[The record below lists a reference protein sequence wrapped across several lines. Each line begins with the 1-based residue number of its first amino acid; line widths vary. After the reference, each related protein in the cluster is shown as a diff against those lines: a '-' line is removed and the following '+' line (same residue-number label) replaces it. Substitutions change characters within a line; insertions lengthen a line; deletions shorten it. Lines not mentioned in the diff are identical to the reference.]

1 MKIVTDFPRKVRE
14 IENVFIPLS
23 DGTRLAARVWLP
35 EDAESDPVP
44 AILDYIPYSKRI
56 WRGGRDTGTY
66 RYYAGHGYA
75 GVRVDLRGTGES
87 DGVLTDEY
95 AKQEQDDCLEVLAW
109 LAKQPWCSGACGMI
123 GISWGGFNGLQVA
136 ARQPPEL
143 KAVVTL
149 CSTDDRYRDDIH
161 YIGGCLLLRNITWAE
176 EMAAVLSQ
184 VPDPALMGERWRG
197 MWLKRLENQPL
208 MIDNWLEHQRRDA
221 YWKHGSVCED
231 YSSIVCPIYAVSGW
245 TDGYTNTVPRLLSK
259 LNVPRKGLMGP
270 WGHNYPQMPNAFP
283 GPQIGFLQECL
294 RWWDH
299 WLKGKDTGIMDEPM
313 YRVWMYEPVQ
323 PKTFYSE
330 RPGRWVAEPSWPSP
344 HIQPQYWMLNVG
356 TLSTAPG
363 PETELKIRS
372 PLHTGAA
379 AGRFSAWGIP
389 GDMPADQRE
398 DDGKSLCF
406 DSEPLEDRLEI
417 HGAPVVELEISSDKP
432 VAQLCVRLNDVA
444 PDGASTRVSY
454 GLLNLTHRDSHE
466 TPTALEPGKRYRV
479 RVQLKDA
486 AYAFPPGNRIRVAV
500 SSAYW
505 PLVWPSPE
513 PVTVS
518 VIAGASKLELPT
530 RAPRPEDEHLKP
542 FLPAESAPL
551 EQATIHRNFSTR
563 ETTTRDLV
571 TGETTYV
578 LARDYGSNTIE
589 RTGLGME
596 GGKLETFRIG
606 EDDPLTATVEIEN
619 WHRQGRGDW
628 QVHARSLT
636 SFRATETEF
645 IIEARLDAFEGDK
658 RIVSRNWDLRKK
670 RDLI

>member
-23 DGTRLAARVWLP
+23 DGTQLSARIWLP
-35 EDAESDPVP
+35 EDAETDPVP
-44 AILDYIPYSKRI
+44 AILEYTPYRKRDWI
-56 WRGGRDTGTY
+56 SARDTATY

-87 DGVLTDEY
+87 DGLLVDEY

-109 LAKQPWCSGACGMI
+109 LAKQPWCTGACGMI

-136 ARQPPEL
+136 ARNPPEL
-143 KAVVTL
+143 KAVVSL

-161 YIGGCLLLRNITWAE
+161 YIGGCLLLRKITWAE
-176 EMAAVLSQ
+176 EMTSELTYA
-184 VPDPALMGERWRG
+184 PDPALLGERWRE
-197 MWLKRLENQPL
+197 MWLRRLENLPL
-208 MIDNWLEHQRRDA
+208 LLDNWLEHQRRDA

-231 YSSIVCPIYAVSGW
+231 YSSISCPVYAVSGW
-245 TDGYTNTVPRLLSK
+245 TDGYTNAVPRLLSK
-259 LNVPRKGLMGP
+259 LSVPRKGLVGP
-270 WGHNYPQMPNAFP
+270 WGHHYPHVPEAFP

-299 WLKGKDTGIMDEPM
+299 WLKGKDTGVMDEPM
-313 YRVWMYEPVQ
+313 YRAWLCEPVR

-344 HIQPQYWMLNVG
+344 HIQPQHFTLNVG
-356 TLSTAPG
+356 TLSSTQE
-363 PETELKIRS
+363 PEAELQIRS

-379 AGRFSAWGIP
+379 AGRFSAWAYP

-398 DDGKSLCF
+398 EDGKSLCF
-406 DSEPLEDRLEI
+406 DSEPLETRIEI
-417 HGAPVVELEISSDKP
+417 LGAPVVELDVSSNKP
-432 VAQLCVRLNDVA
+432 VAQICIRLNDVA

-454 GLLNLTHRDSHE
+454 GLLNLTHRDGHE
-466 TPTALEPGKRYRV
+466 MPTELEPGRRYKI
-479 RVQLKDA
+479 RVQLKES

-505 PLVWPSPE
+505 PFVWPTPE
-513 PVTVS
+513 PATVS
-518 VIAGASKLELPT
+518 VFAGASKLELPT
-530 RAPRPEDEHLKP
+530 RHPRLEDEHLKP
-542 FLPAESAPL
+542 FLPPEAGPL
-551 EQATIHRNFSTR
+551 EQSTVHREGSTR

-578 LARDYGSNTIE
+578 LARDNGSKTIDHI
-589 RTGLGME
+589 GLE
-596 GGKLETFRIG
+596 IESGKLDTFKIG
-606 EDDPLTATVEIEN
+606 EDDPLTATIDIEN
-619 WHRQGRGDW
+619 WHRQARDEW
-628 QVHARSLT
+628 EVHTKSHT

-645 IIEARLDAFEGDK
+645 IIEARVDAFEGGNLL
-658 RIVSRNWDLRKK
+658 VSRKWNIKK
-670 RDLI
+670 NRDLI

>member
-35 EDAESDPVP
+35 EDAENDPVP
-44 AILDYIPYSKRI
+44 AILEYIPYGKRTSA
-56 WRGGRDTGTY
+56 RDAGTY
-66 RYYAGHGYA
+66 QYYAGHGYA

-87 DGVLTDEY
+87 GGLMFDEY
-95 AKQEQDDCLEVLAW
+95 TKQEQDDCLEVLAW

-176 EMAAVLSQ
+176 EMAAVLSYA
-184 VPDPALMGERWRG
+184 PDPELVGERWRE

-208 MIDNWLEHQRRDA
+208 MLDSWLEHQRRDA

-231 YSSIVCPIYAVSGW
+231 YSSILCPIYAVSGW

-259 LNVPRKGLMGP
+259 LSVPRKGLMGP
-270 WGHNYPQMPNAFP
+270 WGHCYPHSPGAYP

-313 YRVWMYEPVQ
+313 YRVWMCEPAQ

-344 HIQPQYWMLNVG
+344 HIEPQYLMLNVG
-356 TLSTAPG
+356 TLSTVPG

-406 DSEPLEDRLEI
+406 DSEPLALRLEI
-417 HGAPVVELEISSDKP
+417 LGAPVLELEISSDKP
-432 VAQLCVRLNDVA
+432 VAQICVRLNDVA

-466 TPTALEPGKRYRV
+466 TPTTLEPGKRYRV
-479 RVQLKDA
+479 RVQLKDS

-500 SSAYW
+500 SSVYW

-513 PVTVS
+513 LVTVS

-530 RAPRPEDEHLKP
+530 RAPRSEDEHLKP
-542 FLPAESAPL
+542 FLPAEAGPS
-551 EQATIHRNFSTR
+551 EQATIHRDFSTR

-578 LARDYGSNTIE
+578 LARDYGSKTIE
-589 RTGLGME
+589 QIGLVIE
-596 GGKLETFRIG
+596 GGKLETFRTG
-606 EDDPLTATVEIEN
+606 EDDPLSATIEIEN

-628 QVHARSLT
+628 QAYAKSHT
-636 SFRATETEF
+636 FFRATETEF

-658 RIVSRNWDLRKK
+658 RIISRNWALRKK